1 MNSELSKSQLKQLE
15 QSLRDR
21 HSALTVE
28 IHEVLLETDDEH
40 FKAVAGLVHDD
51 AEASVVDLVAG
62 LHLHRINHLVEEIR
76 AVENALVKLHQ
87 GSYGICI
94 DCGNI
99 IPFKRLEARPT
110 AVRCILC
117 QQKNEREYWSSR
129 GATL

>member
-1 MNSELSKSQLKQLE
+1 MNSELSKSQLKQLD
-15 QSLRDR
+15 QSLRAR
-21 HSALTVE
+21 HSTLTVE
-28 IHEVLLETDDEH
+28 IHDVLLETDDEH

>member
-1 MNSELSKSQLKQLE
+1 
-15 QSLRDR
+15 
-21 HSALTVE
+21 
-28 IHEVLLETDDEH
+28 LETDDEH

-51 AEASVVDLVAG
+51 SEASVVDLVAG